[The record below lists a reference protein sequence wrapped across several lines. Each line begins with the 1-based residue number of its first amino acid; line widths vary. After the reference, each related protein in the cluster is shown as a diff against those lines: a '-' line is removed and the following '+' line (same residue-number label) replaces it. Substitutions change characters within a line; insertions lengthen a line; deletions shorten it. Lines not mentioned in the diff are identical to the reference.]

1 MIVGKKFERDAQ
13 GALQRASAT
22 MTFGIIVANRS
33 GGVKPLV
40 DEGQKPF
47 FSLLVN

>member
-22 MTFGIIVANRS
+22 IDLRDNR
-33 GGVKPLV
+33 
-40 DEGQKPF
+40 GQSERRGQTPC
-47 FSLLVN
+47 